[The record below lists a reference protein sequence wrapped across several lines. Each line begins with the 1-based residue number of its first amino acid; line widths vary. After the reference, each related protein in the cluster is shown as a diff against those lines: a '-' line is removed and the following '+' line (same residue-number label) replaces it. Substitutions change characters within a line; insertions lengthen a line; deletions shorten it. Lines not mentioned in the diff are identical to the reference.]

1 MRLGETQALTDQH
14 QQAAKTYRHFLGSF
28 KESKWIR
35 NAQFGLA
42 YALEKGGKPD
52 QAIREYAKLLV
63 EAKKVDLW
71 TVRGRFQTAECLFN
85 MQKYERATAEF
96 VNIEINYK
104 QYPGWQ
110 AKSVLEIGRVLLA
123 EGKRDQAT
131 QTFKDVIKRYP
142 NENAAVVARQ
152 YLDELRK

>member
-1 MRLGETQALTDQH
+1 
-14 QQAAKTYRHFLGSF
+14 
-28 KESKWIR
+28 
-35 NAQFGLA
+35 
-42 YALEKGGKPD
+42 
-52 QAIREYAKLLV
+52 
-63 EAKKVDLW
+63 
-71 TVRGRFQTAECLFN
+71 